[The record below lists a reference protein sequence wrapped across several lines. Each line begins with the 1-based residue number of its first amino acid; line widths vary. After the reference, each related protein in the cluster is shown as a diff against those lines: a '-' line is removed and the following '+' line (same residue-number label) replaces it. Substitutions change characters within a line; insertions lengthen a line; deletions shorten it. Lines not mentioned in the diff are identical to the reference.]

1 MGKWALATD
10 LMTAESLPPASAPEW
25 IKIFP
30 FGEWD
35 NPSFGKWVIDRE
47 FGEAI
52 VLNWRGGVYG
62 IDIALD
68 LHHESTAAPG
78 WIVGMECRDDG
89 VWAQVRWTPFGEG
102 LVTSGQYR
110 YVSPEWSWDWV
121 RPSDGKHYANVLM
134 GLALTN
140 DPFFQ
145 ELPALV
151 ALAENPRIVGGMTAD
166 GGRHAGE
173 TPAVPGTADGN
184 GGGAQVPALQR
195 TADGGR
201 RLTPGPSPLLAQTAG
216 ETGGGEHGDG
226 NGGGLQS
233 PPHGT
238 ATADNGFGGGHMAQ
252 HATGNGNDLGHA
264 SGSMGAQG
272 QAPDTRGAGPELGGG
287 GMVPPATPTPTATA
301 QGTATAPGTAAA
313 ERQLAEMQATIAAQQ
328 QALASQQAA
337 IAAMELRENRMRLVA
352 ELRDISHPD
361 SPGSYMAPQ
370 LAERVADIMLQFSP
384 ERPAVAQGQ
393 KAEDVRSPR
402 EDVLETILALSRPWP
417 VRGEMGVSGAPVT
430 AEGMGFE
437 QKLAEL
443 NRLAQERIT
452 ASGGKI
458 SLADATMAVAMERPD
473 LR

>member
-1 MGKWALATD
+1 
-10 LMTAESLPPASAPEW
+10 
-25 IKIFP
+25 
-30 FGEWD
+30 
-35 NPSFGKWVIDRE
+35 
-47 FGEAI
+47 
-52 VLNWRGGVYG
+52 
-62 IDIALD
+62 
-68 LHHESTAAPG
+68 
-78 WIVGMECRDDG
+78 
-89 VWAQVRWTPFGEG
+89 
-102 LVTSGQYR
+102 
-110 YVSPEWSWDWV
+110 
-121 RPSDGKHYANVLM
+121 
-134 GLALTN
+134 
-140 DPFFQ
+140 
-145 ELPALV
+145 
-151 ALAENPRIVGGMTAD
+151 
-166 GGRHAGE
+166 
-173 TPAVPGTADGN
+173 
-184 GGGAQVPALQR
+184 
-195 TADGGR
+195 
-201 RLTPGPSPLLAQTAG
+201 
-216 ETGGGEHGDG
+216 
-226 NGGGLQS
+226 
-233 PPHGT
+233 
-238 ATADNGFGGGHMAQ
+238 MAQ

-264 SGSMGAQG
+264 SGSMGASG
-272 QAPDTRGAGPELGGG
+272 AAPNTQGAGPELGGG

-301 QGTATAPGTAAA
+301 QGTATAPGTAAGETANGSTAAA

-370 LAERVADIMLQFSP
+370 LAERVADILLQFSP

-402 EDVLETILALSRPWP
+402 EDVLETILALSRAWP